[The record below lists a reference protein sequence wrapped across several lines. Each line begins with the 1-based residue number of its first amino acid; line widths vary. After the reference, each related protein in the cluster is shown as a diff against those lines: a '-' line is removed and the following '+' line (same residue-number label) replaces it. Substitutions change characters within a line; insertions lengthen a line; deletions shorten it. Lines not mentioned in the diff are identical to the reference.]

1 MASQERITRAYHSA
15 RKISYNDESKFIIF
29 SDVHRGDNSFADD
42 FANNKAYYLLTVM
55 SWGIYLIRRGLSKRL
70 GNKKQ

>member
-1 MASQERITRAYHSA
+1 MESLKKWNKRSEKIWLVISIISTISA
-15 RKISYNDESKFIIF
+15 IYFSIINDF
-29 SDVHRGDNSFADD
+29 D
-42 FANNKAYYLLTVM
+42 NNKAYYLLTVM

>member
-1 MASQERITRAYHSA
+1 MESLKKWNKRSEKIWLVISIISTISA
-15 RKISYNDESKFIIF
+15 IYF
-29 SDVHRGDNSFADD
+29 SLVDD

-70 GNKKQ
+70 ENKKK

>member
-1 MASQERITRAYHSA
+1 MESLKKWNKRSEKIWLVISIISTISA
-15 RKISYNDESKFIIF
+15 IYF
-29 SDVHRGDNSFADD
+29 SVVDD

-55 SWGIYLIRRGLSKRL
+55 SWGIYLIRRGLSYRL

>member
-1 MASQERITRAYHSA
+1 MKSLKKWNKRSEKIWLVISIISTISA
-15 RKISYNDESKFIIF
+15 IYF
-29 SDVHRGDNSFADD
+29 SFVDD

-55 SWGIYLIRRGLSKRL
+55 SWGIYLIRRGLSNRF

>member
-1 MASQERITRAYHSA
+1 MESLKKWNKRSEKIWLVISIISTISA
-15 RKISYNDESKFIIF
+15 IYF
-29 SDVHRGDNSFADD
+29 SLVDD
-42 FANNKAYYLLTVM
+42 FTNNKAYYLLTVM

>member
-1 MASQERITRAYHSA
+1 MESLKKWNKRSE
-15 RKISYNDESKFIIF
+15 KIWLVISIISTISTIYF
-29 SDVHRGDNSFADD
+29 SFVDD
-42 FANNKAYYLLTVM
+42 FDNNKAYYLLTVM

>member
-1 MASQERITRAYHSA
+1 MESLKKWNKRSEKIWLVISILFTISA
-15 RKISYNDESKFIIF
+15 IYFSII
-29 SDVHRGDNSFADD
+29 DD
-42 FANNKAYYLLTVM
+42 FENNKAYYLLTVM

>member
-1 MASQERITRAYHSA
+1 MESLKKWNKRSEKIWLVISVISTISA
-15 RKISYNDESKFIIF
+15 IYF
-29 SDVHRGDNSFADD
+29 SFVDD
-42 FANNKAYYLLTVM
+42 FDNNKAYYLLSLM